1 MLVDL
6 FSKARA
12 CLISR
17 CYFSQSV
24 ESISLWRDVLVTG
37 SGDGTVAV
45 WRLSQVEKD
54 DDPALAAQQQQQR
67 HQNLPPQQ
75 QRQNPLPQQPQQ
87 PIAAPPMRL
96 RLRHNYDADD
106 EEAKELVLSL
116 TYRTKSY
123 LTDVS
128 WS

>member
-1 MLVDL
+1 M
-6 FSKARA
+6 
-12 CLISR
+12 
-17 CYFSQSV
+17 

-45 WRLSQVEKD
+45 WRLSQVDKD
-54 DDPALAAQQQQQR
+54 DDPALAAQQQQ

-87 PIAAPPMRL
+87 PPAAPPMRL

-106 EEAKELVLSL
+106 EEARELVLSL